1 MPSKKLHDPEEV
13 TGEPEGVL
21 NLQNDFSDLELLRTG
36 LFTAAVP
43 FDAPPEAKRRVL
55 AAFTSYIWG
64 NKSIDY
70 TLKRHSDLWS
80 AKRPS
85 EEERAIFAALAD
97 AKQHVKAFES
107 VILSFSQEDVS
118 SGLVAAEA
126 CLVRLVASFQCAS
139 FLVRAGYH
147 FEAATICRLILEQFA
162 WAMAIYDR
170 DDDGIFELQPNSC
183 IASLKALH
191 PEAGQLYGQ
200 LSRLAH
206 LHPDHQP
213 EYIRLEDGRLRVLDQ
228 LPQARWTLVFILLNL
243 ADWYRTCGEFMTF
256 KYVVKPEA
264 IVRGSDGRLELA
276 SGRPFL
282 TKVTLHARKAKALG
296 VPIEVDA

>member
-1 MPSKKLHDPEEV
+1 MPGTSDDPNSA

-21 NLQNDFSDLELLRTG
+21 HLQNDFSDLELLRTG

-43 FDAPPEAKRRVL
+43 FDAPPDAKRRVL

-70 TLKRHSDLWS
+70 TLKRYSDLWK
-80 AKRPS
+80 AERPP
-85 EEERAIFAALAD
+85 EEERAIFAALGD
-97 AKQHVKAFES
+97 AKRHVKEFEA
-107 VILSFSQEDVS
+107 VILSFPREDVS

-147 FEAATICRLILEQFA
+147 FEAVTICRLILEQFA
-162 WAMAIYDR
+162 WAMAVYDR
-170 DDDGIFELQPNSC
+170 DDDGIFQLQPNSC
-183 IASLKALH
+183 IASLKSLH
-191 PEAGQLYGQ
+191 PGAGHLYGE

-213 EYIRLEDGRLRVLDQ
+213 EYIRLEDDRLRVLDK

-256 KYVVKPEA
+256 KYVTKPEA
-264 IVRGSDGRLELA
+264 IAQGHDGRLQL
-276 SGRPFL
+276 SPDRPFL
-282 TKVTLHARKAKALG
+282 STITLHARKAKSLG
-296 VPIEVDA
+296 VAVEVDA